1 MKTIFCL
8 VLAGAWL
15 AIPSHVDALAA
26 ANPDYDY
33 SVDLPIGWTGAGAE
47 TTDHIAFVNP
57 SGEAMLQIIALDPMT
72 AINATAIAEAM
83 AASLEANAEPETYT
97 YQGHDATLSDVTF
110 EMTGEPVRGYMI
122 TINSP
127 QADFVLLAFSFEESY
142 ELAHD
147 HLISAADSFALGSEG
162 RLYPGPVSQFFYP
175 FPGPN
180 AQTQTLRFA
189 GNRLP
194 FAYDNGELEA
204 SSVLVEREARVLA
217 PYGALEEETA
227 YDAWRR
233 YFRQIY
239 RDNFMRL
246 ESVAFEIE
254 TILQER
260 GTPRDQYPEEILDW
274 LQGFQFSRAGGLS
287 NFMPP
292 ILCLSTS
299 AGDCDSL
306 AMTYVIILHHLGF
319 DAIMMASN
327 RYNHAL
333 AAVDVAGNGA
343 RYSYEGREWLI
354 AELTAD
360 VELGQIR
367 ADIADPAGWIGVRMR
382 LQAIE

>member
-1 MKTIFCL
+1 MRKIFCL
-8 VLAGAWL
+8 FLSAVWL
-15 AIPSHVDALAA
+15 VIPTALDALAA

-33 SVDLPIGWTGAGAE
+33 SVDLPVGWSGAGAE
-47 TTDHIAFVNP
+47 STDHIAFVNP

-72 AINATAIAEAM
+72 AINATALADAM
-83 AASLEANAEPETYT
+83 ANSLEATAEPEAYT
-97 YQGHDATLSDVTF
+97 YQGHDATLSDISF
-110 EMTGEPVRGYMI
+110 EMSGEPVRGYMI
-122 TINSP
+122 TIDAP
-127 QADFVLLAFSFEESY
+127 EADFVLLSFAFEETY
-142 ELAHD
+142 EVAHD
-147 HLISAADSFALGSEG
+147 HLISAADSFALGEEG

-175 FPGPN
+175 FPGPD
-180 AQTQTLRFA
+180 AQTQMLRFD
-189 GNRLP
+189 GSRLP
-194 FAYDNGELEA
+194 FAYDRGELEA
-204 SSVLVEREARVLA
+204 SAVLVEREARVLA
-217 PYGALEEETA
+217 PYGALDEDTA

-246 ESVAFEIE
+246 EAVAFEIE
-254 TILQER
+254 DILEDQ
-260 GTPRDQYPEEILDW
+260 GVSRDEYPEEILDW
-274 LQGFQFSRAGGLS
+274 LQSFEFSRAGGLS
-287 NFMPP
+287 DFMPP

-327 RYNHAL
+327 RYDHAL
-333 AAVDVAGNGA
+333 AAVDVDGGGA
-343 RYSYEGREWLI
+343 RYSYEGRDWLI

-382 LQAIE
+382 LEAIQ